1 MSRSEIGAWKEKWN
15 LMRKGFNMSVFFC
28 NSCDQLIDSD
38 EMTEFEYYKSTDTW
52 KCQGCIEND
61 NEEIL
66 NEED

>member
-1 MSRSEIGAWKEKWN
+1 MSI
-15 LMRKGFNMSVFFC
+15 FFC

-38 EMTEFEYYKSTDTW
+38 EMPEFKYYKSTDTW